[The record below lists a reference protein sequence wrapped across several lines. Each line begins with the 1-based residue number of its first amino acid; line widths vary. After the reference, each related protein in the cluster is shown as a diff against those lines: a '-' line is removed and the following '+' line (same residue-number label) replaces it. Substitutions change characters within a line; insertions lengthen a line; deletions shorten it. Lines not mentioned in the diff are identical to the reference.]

1 MLLGCAEETAPAVTA
16 HAKTTDRARHGAT
29 GPVPRG
35 GGGPTAW
42 GRTLAALLS
51 GAGAIGID
59 PVALGRTLD
68 VDARSLSDP
77 DARVPL
83 ASLYAL
89 LEQVVAHTGDE
100 LAPLRLAQHLDAES
114 LDALGLLV
122 ASSATFGVA
131 LEHTI
136 RYQRVFAEGERYELE
151 RSGELVHVRYVPW
164 GPPRPGH
171 VWMAELFARDLAVSA
186 LAIVRGPIAG
196 ARVRLRRAEPTDRA
210 TWRSLLGADA
220 ELEAPVDE
228 VIFPRAAMDAPI
240 VRADPALARFFERY
254 LDERLARIPEDSLLA
269 RARAAIEEL
278 LPEGP
283 VTLGQVA
290 RRMRSSPRTL
300 QRRLA
305 DDGTSLTDLAA
316 SVRRARALALV
327 EAGVSFAEIA
337 WMLGYSEPSAFHR
350 AFRRWTGTTALAWRA
365 SHRA

>member
-1 MLLGCAEETAPAVTA
+1 MLLGCAEETTRAVTA
-16 HAKTTDRARHGAT
+16 HAKTTDRARHVAPT
-29 GPVPRG
+29 SVSQG
-35 GGGPTAW
+35 GGAPTAW
-42 GRTLAALLS
+42 GRTLAALL
-51 GAGAIGID
+51 AGAASIGID
-59 PVALGRTLD
+59 PAALGRALD
-68 VDARSLSDP
+68 VDARSLHDP

-83 ASLYAL
+83 ETIYAL
-89 LEQVVAHTGDE
+89 LERVVADTGDE
-100 LAPLRLAQHLDAES
+100 LAPLRLAQHLDAEA
-114 LDALGLLV
+114 LDALGLL
-122 ASSATFGVA
+122 AISSATFGVA

-151 RSGELVHVRYVPW
+151 RTGAHVHVRYVPW

-186 LAIVRGPIAG
+186 LAIARDPIAG
-196 ARVRLRRAEPTDRA
+196 VRVRLRRAEPADRA
-210 TWRSLLGADA
+210 AWRSLLGTDA
-220 ELEAPVDE
+220 ELGAPLDE

-254 LDERLARIPEDSLLA
+254 LDERLARLPEDSLLA
-269 RARAAIEEL
+269 RARAAVEEL
-278 LPEGP
+278 LPAGP
-283 VTLGQVA
+283 VTLGQLA

-305 DDGTSLTDLAA
+305 DAGTSLTDLAA

-365 SHRA
+365 SHRP